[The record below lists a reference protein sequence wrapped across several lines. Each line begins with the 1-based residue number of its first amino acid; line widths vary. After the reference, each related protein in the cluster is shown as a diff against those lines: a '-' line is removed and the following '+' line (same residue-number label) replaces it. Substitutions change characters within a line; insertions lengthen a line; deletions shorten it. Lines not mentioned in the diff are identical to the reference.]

1 MRTIACVLRAGVF
14 RNRRAVVRYKPEH
27 VQWLQRMVRRFVR
40 VPHRFL
46 CLTNVAI
53 PDVEVIPLRDDLA
66 GWWSKMELFRELDQ
80 AFYVDLDTVIVG
92 DITEMVEH
100 PHRFTVLR
108 NLSSTATNRIGSG
121 VMAWE
126 GDCSHLYREFM
137 SDAKRHMA
145 ECVTSEKWGDQGFI
159 QSVQASRDGWEY
171 FQDLFPGQIRSFKVD
186 MRQRGNPPDD
196 CRIVCFHGQPKPWE
210 HRAAWVPEL
219 EAA

>member
-1 MRTIACVLRAGVF
+1 
-14 RNRRAVVRYKPEH
+14 
-27 VQWLQRMVRRFVR
+27 MVRRFIR
-40 VPHRFL
+40 VPHRFV
-46 CLTNVAI
+46 CLTNVRI
-53 PDVEVIPLRDDLA
+53 PGVEVVPLRDDLP
-66 GWWSKMELFRELDQ
+66 GWWSKMELFREFDQ

-108 NLSSTATNRIGSG
+108 NLSSSATNRIGSG

-137 SDAKRHMA
+137 RDAKRHMA

-159 QSVQASRDGWEY
+159 QLVQSRRGGWEH
-171 FQDLFPGQIRSFKVD
+171 FQDLFPGQIRSFKTD
-186 MRQRGNPPDD
+186 MRQRGNPPED